1 MLSPLLS
8 SMTPDFVGVPSPVR
22 DGLAQLSNNA
32 AGLLVGVSA
41 FGIALSL
48 IGLVLAS
55 LTGDRALA
63 ARASSGAVVSTA
75 AVALLYLGVATVNYT
90 SRLLS

>member
-1 MLSPLLS
+1 MVTALLAL
-8 SMTPDFVGVPSPVR
+8 MTPDFVGLPSPVR
-22 DGLAQLSNNA
+22 DGLTQLTNNA
-32 AGLLVGVSA
+32 AGILVGVSA
-41 FGIALSL
+41 VGIALSL
-48 IGLVLAS
+48 IGLVFAS

-63 ARASSGAVVSTA
+63 ARASSGAVVSMA